1 MGSHLKSAQM
11 PQETRKRIL
20 KAFSRLRENVM
31 WKLEEDTM
39 TDLPKNVRIEKWLPQ
54 SDILAHPNLKLFIT
68 HGGLLSTTEA
78 VKRGVPIIG
87 IPIMADQPLN
97 MKYTTAA
104 GFGLTLKYD
113 ELNEETLY
121 NAIQEVLNNPKYK
134 ENVKRGSLLI
144 QDSPLPSVDN
154 AMFWIEYVLR
164 HKGAPHLRSAAQDL
178 AWYELYLL
186 DVLGFI
192 FVVFTIFL
200 YVNFV
205 LLKFIIK
212 KFRNHKNCK
221 NSKKN
226 N

>member
-78 VKRGVPIIG
+78 VTRGVPIIG

-212 KFRNHKNCK
+212 KFRNQKNCK
-221 NSKKN
+221 SSKKKN
-226 N
+226 

>member
-192 FVVFTIFL
+192 FVVFTIVL

-212 KFRNHKNCK
+212 KFRNQKNCK